1 MPKPD
6 FKWWAHTAV
15 WVRDDQTQV
24 EFVTSKIEAGNPTAA
39 MEKVE
44 QDITNRL
51 DGAAHTITECTLARM
66 KGD

>member
-1 MPKPD
+1 
-6 FKWWAHTAV
+6 V
-15 WVRDDQTQV
+15 
-24 EFVTSKIEAGNPTAA
+24 
-39 MEKVE
+39 EKVE